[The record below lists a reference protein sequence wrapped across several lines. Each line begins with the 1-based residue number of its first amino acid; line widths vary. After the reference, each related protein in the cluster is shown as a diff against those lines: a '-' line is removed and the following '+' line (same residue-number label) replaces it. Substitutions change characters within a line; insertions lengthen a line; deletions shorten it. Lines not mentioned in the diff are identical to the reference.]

1 MPFLPCILSPLEAA
15 LQQKRLRQVLES
27 IPVEHHTCSNLSG
40 TEVSLLALIELTNIS
55 LFTQRGRLIG
65 VRRKSAEK
73 KSNIR
78 GVSELI
84 RVVAGLLTHHFC
96 HRLCRAIDK
105 AQRICPVKELIIE
118 SDHTV

>member
-1 MPFLPCILSPLEAA
+1 MESEEN
-15 LQQKRLRQVLES
+15 QQ
-27 IPVEHHTCSNLSG
+27 
-40 TEVSLLALIELTNIS
+40 
-55 LFTQRGRLIG
+55 
-65 VRRKSAEK
+65 K
-73 KSNIR
+73 KSNVR

-105 AQRICPVKELIIE
+105 AQRVCPVKELIIE